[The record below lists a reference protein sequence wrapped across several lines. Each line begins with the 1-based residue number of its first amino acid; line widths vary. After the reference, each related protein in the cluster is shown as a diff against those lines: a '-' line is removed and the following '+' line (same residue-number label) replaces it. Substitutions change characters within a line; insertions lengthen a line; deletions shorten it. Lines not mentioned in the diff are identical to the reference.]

1 VVILQEFSV
10 FADRKR
16 KGINRWGALFAFV
29 ALYLQFVVPI
39 GYAVAAS
46 QPTDQGLF
54 GKAIICSSYG
64 VKYVD
69 LATGE
74 EVFGSTDDI
83 GAKCPICISL
93 DLGSATLQ
101 PPLTAFEFHLSSAGT
116 TVFLL
121 QAQGDWIDVPSS
133 YSSRAPPKQA

>member
-1 VVILQEFSV
+1 VLILQEFSV
-10 FADRKR
+10 FAGRKR
-16 KGINRWGALFAFV
+16 KGINRWGALFAFF

-46 QPTDQGLF
+46 QPTDEGLF

-101 PPLTAFEFHLSSAGT
+101 PPLNDFKFQLSSTGTTAFLPRS
-116 TVFLL
+116 
-121 QAQGDWIDVPSS
+121 QGDWMNVPSD
-133 YSSRAPPKQA
+133 YSSRAPPKQV

>member
-1 VVILQEFSV
+1 MYT
-10 FADRKR
+10 DRKR
-16 KGINRWGALFAFV
+16 KRINRWGALVAFF

-46 QPTDQGLF
+46 QSADQDLF

-64 VKYVD
+64 VKYID

-93 DLGSATLQ
+93 DLGGAPLQ
-101 PPLTAFEFHLSSAGT
+101 PPLTAFEFHLNSAGT
-116 TVFLL
+116 TAFLL
-121 QAQGDWIDVPSS
+121 QVQGDWMNAPSD